1 MRGSILALK
10 PRLDIRSKTGVL
22 PTNMITNNAANS
34 DFETWGRRHQKSK
47 TGVSVA
53 RQKDTCPP
61 NFFLKKDMGLYLER
75 APGRSEHAHGVRFGD
90 GVPGVCSLQSLDG
103 VRVHPVLTGTALLHL
118 DHPLH
123 LTQDLRARSVR
134 YLQKET

>member
-1 MRGSILALK
+1 M
-10 PRLDIRSKTGVL
+10 
-22 PTNMITNNAANS
+22 
-34 DFETWGRRHQKSK
+34 
-47 TGVSVA
+47 A
-53 RQKDTCPP
+53 RQKDMCPP

-90 GVPGVCSLQSLDG
+90 GVPGMCSLQSLDG
-103 VRVHPVLTGTALLHL
+103 VRVHPVVTGAALLHP